1 MKNRQLTLLIIT
13 AVTVLAFTNCQPDK
27 IDAYVPREAGNV
39 ASVTGTWKGVSV
51 IQYDNDAVRKNF
63 PYKSQDITSV
73 LEFTKVTLTLNS
85 TANQPG
91 TFTINY
97 GTAPAFFKL
106 TSGNWKTDNSSKIGK
121 MELINGTDTV
131 RFTMGSY
138 LLLDQNK
145 LRITQVK
152 TLLGK
157 EAITYE
163 FNFSK

>member
-1 MKNRQLTLLIIT
+1 MKNRKITLLIIT
-13 AVTVLAFTNCQPDK
+13 AIAALAMPGCQPDK

-39 ASVTGTWKGVSV
+39 ASITGTWKGVSV

-63 PYKSQDITSV
+63 PYKTQDITSV

-85 TANQPG
+85 SNNQPG

-106 TSGNWKTDNSSKIGK
+106 TSGNWKADNSSKIGK
-121 MELINGTDTV
+121 MELVNGTDTV

-145 LRITQVK
+145 LRIVQSK
-152 TLLGK
+152 SLLGK
-157 EAITYE
+157 EQVTYE
-163 FNFSK
+163 YTFSK